1 MSAASDPWSGLRTLL
16 ESSLAPDADSAAPL
30 VDELMS
36 LVLRRH
42 QFLDAVAVRARL
54 EAHCAR
60 SWPLL
65 RAARLQGVAELA
77 RALDVQ
83 LPGFVAVL
91 DETLAGVPEVVCA
104 EYGPELQLGVLG
116 LALEELREPVL
127 DVGAGRD
134 ARLVRALRAAGKDAH
149 ALDRDADPALGVR
162 ADWLEF
168 DFGTARWGSIV
179 SHLAFSLHF
188 FHQHLRSEKEAGRYA
203 HTYMR
208 MLRALTPG
216 GLLAYAPGLPFIEG
230 HLDPSRHALT
240 RRTLPPGLSHAFRRL
255 DDALAIE
262 VGYASR
268 IVRL

>member
-1 MSAASDPWSGLRTLL
+1 MSAASDRWSGLRTLL
-16 ESSLAPDADSAAPL
+16 ESSAARETDSAAPL

-42 QFLDAVAVRARL
+42 QFLDAGPLRARI
-54 EAHCAR
+54 EAHCER

-65 RAARLQGVAELA
+65 RAGRSQGGAELT

-83 LPGFVAVL
+83 LPGFIAL
-91 DETLAGVPEVVCA
+91 LEETLAGVPEVVCA
-104 EYGPELQLGVLG
+104 EYAPELQLGVLG

-134 ARLVRALRAAGKDAH
+134 ARLVRELRAAGKDAH
-149 ALDRDADPALGVR
+149 ALDREADTALGVR

-168 DFGTARWGSIV
+168 DYGVARWGSIV

-188 FHQHLRSEKEAGRYA
+188 LHQHLRSEYEAARYA
-203 HTYMR
+203 HAYMR

-230 HLDPSRHALT
+230 HLAPSRHALT
-240 RRTLPPGLSHAFRRL
+240 RRRLPPGLSEAFQRL
-255 DDALAIE
+255 DDALAAE
-262 VGYASR
+262 VGYATR